1 MSNVDSS
8 AVVSVAMSSTAPGV
22 ITLMTET
29 SLEAVMPSPN
39 ATIVALPSDTPV
51 TMPSDVT
58 VAISSLRL
66 YHLIWTGGPYAGTT
80 EAVNVTDCEM
90 STDTFSS
97 EMSI

>member
-66 YHLIWTGGPYAGTT
+66 YHLMWTGGPYAGTT